1 MMVVTPWDRLSE
13 EILKEAILSFY
24 KDHTLIPVGVAEMAL
39 PPWAE
44 KMAFAL
50 HKLVRR
56 FRKLYE
62 ESPKT
67 SRSVPLQE
75 LKDRCMMS
83 KIPYEKP
90 SSSEECLTPS
100 LSSRSL
106 SESDLEQLPA
116 AAPIDWAMVLS
127 RLRAQKDKSADKSL
141 STAPVV
147 EKASVPRP
155 VAAPL
160 RESSKWALPQFVLDG
175 LAKKEAPKAFPT
187 TGGAE
192 DLDGQTLLDH
202 EQAVASKPKKKQ
214 DKKKSKVNK
223 KKGKGKEVF
232 TAEEE
237 KALAPM
243 DFGAAAP
250 EKAQLVAAPEK
261 AEPVKRS
268 EPCTCAEMTLYEPG
282 KFAFARKAFIARERA
297 AGASFKDANTLWML
311 SNERASLLENMSP
324 AELKMRRFI

>member
-1 MMVVTPWDRLSE
+1 MQVVHSVMLVTPWDRLSE

-24 KDHTLIPVGVAEMAL
+24 KDHTLIPVGVSEMAL

-67 SRSVPLQE
+67 GRSVPLQE

-155 VAAPL
+155 VAA
-160 RESSKWALPQFVLDG
+160 

-214 DKKKSKVNK
+214 DKKKSKVSK

-324 AELKMRRFI
+324 AELKKRRFI

>member
-1 MMVVTPWDRLSE
+1 M
-13 EILKEAILSFY
+13 KEAILSFY
-24 KDHTLIPVGVAEMAL
+24 KDHTLIPVGVSEMAL

-67 SRSVPLQE
+67 GRSVPLQE

-155 VAAPL
+155 VAA
-160 RESSKWALPQFVLDG
+160 

-214 DKKKSKVNK
+214 DKKKSKVSK

-324 AELKMRRFI
+324 AELKKRRFI